1 MTETDQTPEPSNSP
15 QIEPTSDGGGFKDPT
30 KLTKVTVW
38 LLYAGIAVA
47 VVAIVSHFMEYQF
60 LADVQDGVY
69 ANAQAQADADAKTSD
84 RRQSVVGA
92 AEVFLYVASGIAIL
106 TWIYRAN
113 FNARQLG
120 AANLRFEPVWSVAW
134 YFIPV
139 ANLWKPYQVMR
150 EIWQTSVNAAHW
162 DVQKVSLFLPWWWTL
177 WLISNALGQA
187 AYRTAKRADDLE
199 AFFLANA
206 VAQAA
211 ELVSIPLSIV
221 LLLII
226 RRIHTGQ
233 MNQFRG
239 KDVAGVF
246 E

>member
-1 MTETDQTPEPSNSP
+1 MTEAEQTPETSNGP
-15 QIEPTSDGGGFKDPT
+15 QTEPKGDDGGFKDPT
-30 KLTKVTVW
+30 KLTRVTVW
-38 LLYAGIAVA
+38 LLYAGITIA
-47 VVAIVSHFMEYQF
+47 VVAIISNFMEYQF

-69 ANAQAQADADAKTSD
+69 ANAQAQAEADGKTSD
-84 RRQSVVGA
+84 RRQSVVSA
-92 AEVFLYVASGIAIL
+92 AAVILFVASGIAIL

-113 FNARQLG
+113 CNARQLG
-120 AANLRFEPVWSVAW
+120 AANLRFEPVWTVAW

-139 ANLWKPYQVMR
+139 ANFWKPYQVMR

-162 DVQKVSLFLPWWWTL
+162 DAQKVSLFLPCWWTL
-177 WLISNALGQA
+177 WLISNALEQA

-199 AFFLANA
+199 SFLFANS
-206 VAQAA
+206 VAQVA
-211 ELVSIPLSIV
+211 ELVSIPLSII

-226 RRIHTGQ
+226 RRIYTGQ